1 MPFFQHCLTENLK
14 ICHDNLPLFGLF
26 EVKNGHW
33 IRPGLKVKELPE
45 LDFLR
50 ENNGFGNFELRIRF
64 RFPPYIGGQLKCQRA
79 VRHPREKLYEGP
91 LNNYLL
97 YQTRYD
103 LMANNFEFSPD
114 HPLSSALGVAIFD
127 YLRIKYEDLAYQANT
142 FGRKKPKLKNL
153 LPPKNLADLERKNFI
168 HVQRHVH
175 LFNKSVK
182 DMEKKTQ
189 TETDN
194 DFNLMKEFFQGM
206 GDFKGRV
213 NISKILE
220 IMKSCRNP
228 YKDQYLVNLEP
239 LLRAQD
245 WGEFFKCESSD
256 SRQMDDIWVHPE
268 HGIKLKRNGE
278 SDWINVADYADF
290 LTITRVDNKVE
301 IWVCFA
307 KTIFLGFK
315 KYLVQ
320 KLYKCFD

>member
-1 MPFFQHCLTENLK
+1 MTENLK
-14 ICHDNLPLFGLF
+14 ICHDNLPLFGLL
-26 EVKNGHW
+26 EVGNGHW
-33 IRPGLKVKELPE
+33 IRPGLKLTDLHH

-50 ENNGFGNFELRIRF
+50 DNNGFSNFELRIRF

-97 YQTRYD
+97 HQTRFD

-127 YLRIKYEDLAYQANT
+127 YLRIKYEDLLAANT
-142 FGRKKPKLKNL
+142 FGNNRKKPKLKNL

-194 DFNLMKEFFQGM
+194 DFNLMKDFFQGM
-206 GDFKGRV
+206 GTNLGSLNMV
-213 NISKILE
+213 AIIL
-220 IMKSCRNP
+220 
-228 YKDQYLVNLEP
+228 
-239 LLRAQD
+239 
-245 WGEFFKCESSD
+245 
-256 SRQMDDIWVHPE
+256 
-268 HGIKLKRNGE
+268 
-278 SDWINVADYADF
+278 
-290 LTITRVDNKVE
+290 
-301 IWVCFA
+301 
-307 KTIFLGFK
+307 
-315 KYLVQ
+315 
-320 KLYKCFD
+320 